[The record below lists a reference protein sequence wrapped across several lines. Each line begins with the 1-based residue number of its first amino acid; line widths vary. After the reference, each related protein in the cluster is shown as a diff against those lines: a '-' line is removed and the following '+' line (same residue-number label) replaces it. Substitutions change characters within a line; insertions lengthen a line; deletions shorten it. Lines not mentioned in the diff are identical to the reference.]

1 MEIYVF
7 IGILQLYPYT
17 FTPLGYMSCEGQTL
31 SISQYQTLYAL
42 IGSTYGGDGRTT
54 FALPN
59 LKGAEPLPQMKYYIA
74 KTVSGEFSAIVER
87 VIESL
92 KAEGFGV
99 LTDIDVKATMKK
111 KLDIDFRDY
120 RILGACN
127 PPLAHQA
134 LTADDK
140 IGTMLPC
147 NVIVQDLGGGK
158 IEVAAINPAVS
169 MEHVGNPT
177 LNTLAETVTSKLKR
191 VIATI

>member
-1 MEIYVF
+1 
-7 IGILQLYPYT
+7 
-17 FTPLGYMSCEGQTL
+17 
-31 SISQYQTLYAL
+31 
-42 IGSTYGGDGRTT
+42 
-54 FALPN
+54 
-59 LKGAEPLPQMKYYIA
+59 MKYYIA
-74 KTVSGEFSAIVER
+74 KTVSGDFPAIIDR

-111 KLDIDFRDY
+111 KLDLDFRDY

-147 NVIVQDLGGGK
+147 NVIVQDLGGGQ
-158 IEVAAINPAVS
+158 IEVAAIDPAIS

-177 LNTLAETVTSKLKR
+177 LKTIAESVTGKLQARYRRNLTIAPKGQTRYVADVRYWHLADIPSCTAHVR
-191 VIATI
+191 FRG